1 VTIYIVVPLIAGYFT
16 RRRALATM
24 GMEGF
29 TSRLVPRLR
38 TVSIVALL
46 ATLVML
52 FAMQGSVI
60 IEQPAVVGM
69 IAVPIFINI
78 VLVFGIAYGIA
89 KLMRLP
95 YEDAAPTAI
104 IAGSNHFEVAIA
116 VATTLFGLNSGAAL
130 ATVVGVL
137 TEVPFMLFLV
147 WLLRRTRSFFYH
159 EPSPVSADP
168 K

>member
-1 VTIYIVVPLIAGYFT
+1 
-16 RRRALATM
+16 M

-38 TVSIVALL
+38 IISIVALL
-46 ATLVML
+46 ATLVIL
-52 FAMQGSVI
+52 FAMQGKVLV
-60 IEQPAVVGM
+60 EQPAVVGM
-69 IAVPIFINI
+69 IAIPIFINI
-78 VLVFGIAYGIA
+78 LLVFGVAFGIA

-116 VATTLFGLNSGAAL
+116 VAATLFGLNSGAAL

-147 WLLRRTRSFFYH
+147 WRLRRTRGFFFR
-159 EPSPVSADP
+159 EPGPVYAGP
-168 K
+168 NK